1 MKSNQT
7 VKKQQKSENIKGI
20 VTITVTVVVILLAIL
35 LCVLGGRTNDSMSA
49 MSGETVGEI
58 SYEESYRAYLEEN
71 GYSGTLASAEVSVDL
86 GKFTVSGDLEAEM
99 GEEGV
104 LTEGDGSITWS
115 FAVSEAGFYNLK
127 LGYLALPG
135 TTSDVQREILIDG
148 EVPYRDCSSLVILR
162 WWSDDPITM
171 KGQNE
176 IRPNSYEVYE
186 ENEWFL
192 EDSDRRNGEPMMFYL
207 SKGKHTVTFRT
218 IKEPLEYTSLTFV
231 AKESLSSY
239 NDVIGSLKATYPVY
253 SGDTVVLQAERTGDG
268 TEAIKKSA
276 TSISV
281 QKNHMDS
288 LVVPYHAY
296 YNRYNTIGAD
306 SWVNPGDT
314 VSWTVTAP
322 ETGLYEISFK
332 GRQSTNRG
340 VTSYRRLYVN
350 GVVPYEEANAIGFEY
365 SSDMIHYTVSDAD
378 GNAMLFYLQQGENEI
393 TLETV
398 MGPFGSIVTSVEES
412 LKVLNSA
419 YLDVIQLTGQSPY
432 RYIDYQIKTKVPTF
446 GTSMATEQARLEGV
460 VDQIVAI
467 TGEKGENTALL
478 QKMAIEAAGLAEDPE
493 KVIEEL
499 PQLKNNISAVG
510 TWIVQVTS
518 MPLEL
523 DSIELSSPDQ
533 ALPDVQDGFAEGL
546 CNGVKRFFASF
557 FIDTNAVGES
567 EGGGEDPLVVWVASY
582 GKEQAQIIQNLVD
595 NSFSAKTDIPV
606 RIQLIPAD
614 VVLRA
619 ALAGNGPDVVVGLSQ
634 STTQDFAMR
643 NATVNLKEMPGYE
656 ETVTVF
662 PESSLMTSTF
672 GDGVYGL
679 PETANFLMMFYRED
693 ILGEL
698 GIEPPTTWTEF
709 IEMLPILQQNNY
721 SAYVPNAYLNDGS
734 GNLNFYLAM
743 VLQNDGVIYSGEGTD
758 FGITSGLSTN
768 EATEAFKDYT
778 DLYTNYGLNVQVDF
792 SNRFRTG
799 EVPIGITNYT
809 TFCQLEIFAPEIRG
823 QWNFTQIP
831 GTEKEDGTIDN
842 IILVDTANTV
852 IMKQT
857 DQLASAWTFLKWWM
871 QTDTQLDYCQTV
883 ESVMGTAARVP
894 SANLEVIE
902 QLPWSNA
909 ELRALKAQLESSTG
923 LSAVPGYYMTNRMIS
938 YAFSEVI
945 SKNSNPRES
954 LYLNVESINKE
965 LTRKRQELGLST
977 AEK

>member
-1 MKSNQT
+1 MKTDQT
-7 VKKQQKSENIKGI
+7 PKKKQKSEKTGC
-20 VTITVTVVVILLAIL
+20 VARITLIAVVILLAVL
-35 LCVLGGRTNDSMSA
+35 LCVFCRRSNAGMLAKT
-49 MSGETVGEI
+49 GENAGQI
-58 SYEESYRAYLEEN
+58 SYAESYRAYLEEN
-71 GYSGTLASAEVSVDL
+71 GYDGTLASAEVSVDL
-86 GKFTVSGDLEAEM
+86 TKFQTEGDLEAEL
-99 GEEGV
+99 GESGV
-104 LTEGDGSITWS
+104 LTEGDGSITWNFS
-115 FAVSEAGFYNLK
+115 VSEAGFYNLK

-148 EVPYRDCSSLVILR
+148 EVPYTDCSSLVILR
-162 WWSDDPITM
+162 WWSDDEIIM
-171 KGQNE
+171 KGENE

-186 ENEWFL
+186 EREWFL

-207 SKGKHTVTFRT
+207 AAGKHTVTFRT

-231 AKESLSSY
+231 AKDSLPSY
-239 NDVIGSLKATYPVY
+239 KEAIAELEKEYLVY
-253 SGDTVVLQAERTGDG
+253 NGDTVVLQAERTDD
-268 TEAIKKSA
+268 TTAAIKKSA

-281 QKNHMDS
+281 QKNHSDS

-314 VSWTVTAP
+314 VSWTIIAP
-322 ETGLYEISFK
+322 EEGLYQISFK

-350 GVVPYEEANAIGFEY
+350 GQVPYQEANAIGFEY
-365 SSDMIHYTVSDAD
+365 SSDMTHYTVSDAE
-378 GNAMLFYLQQGENEI
+378 GNAMLFYLAKGENEI

-412 LKVLNSA
+412 LRVLNSS

-446 GTSMATEQARLEGV
+446 GVNMAAEQARLQEV
-460 VDQIVAI
+460 VDRIVEI

-493 KVIEEL
+493 QVIEEL

-523 DSIELSSPDQ
+523 DSIELSSPEKE
-533 ALPDVQDGFAEGL
+533 LPDVQDGFAESL
-546 CNGVKRFFASF
+546 TNGVLRFFASF

-567 EGGGEDPLVVWVASY
+567 EGNEEPLVVWVASY

-619 ALAGNGPDVVVGLSQ
+619 ALAGNGPDVVIGLSQ

-643 NATVNLKEMPGYE
+643 NATVDLTKMDGYSD
-656 ETVTVF
+656 VVSVF
-662 PESSLMTSTF
+662 PESTLMTSTF
-672 GDGVYGL
+672 GEGVYGL

-698 GIEPPTTWTEF
+698 GIQPPTTWTEF

-734 GNLNFYLAM
+734 GNLNFYLSM
-743 VLQNDGVIYSGEGTD
+743 VLQNDGAIYSGEGTD
-758 FGITSGLSTN
+758 FGILSGLSSN

-799 EVPIGITNYT
+799 EVPIGLTNYT

-831 GTEKEDGTIDN
+831 GTLQEDGTIDN
-842 IILVDTANTV
+842 VILVDTANTV
-852 IMKQT
+852 IMQQT

-909 ELRALKAQLESSTG
+909 ELRALKAQLDHSTG

-945 SKNSNPRES
+945 SSNSNPRES